1 MFPQHLQLSDD
12 TFGSHSL
19 FVIQLY
25 LEIPSKGNKGGYL
38 VGETT
43 LLTYNN
49 KDIYI
54 HVYIYMYI
62 IQRYLYTYIYT
73 HIHLLL
79 YTYTLDIKYT

>member
-54 HVYIYMYI
+54 HVYIYVYHTYI
-62 IQRYLYTYIYT
+62 FIYIHIYT
-73 HIHLLL
+73 HTPIIVYIH
-79 YTYTLDIKYT
+79 IRH

>member
-54 HVYIYMYI
+54 HVYIYVYHTKIFIYI
-62 IQRYLYTYIYT
+62 HIYT
-73 HIHLLL
+73 HTPIIVYIH
-79 YTYTLDIKYT
+79 IRH